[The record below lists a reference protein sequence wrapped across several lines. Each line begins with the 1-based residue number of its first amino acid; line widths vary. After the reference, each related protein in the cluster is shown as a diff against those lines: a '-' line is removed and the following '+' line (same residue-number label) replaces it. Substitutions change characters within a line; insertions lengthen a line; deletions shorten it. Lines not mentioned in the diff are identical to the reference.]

1 MKEPKFTCEL
11 CCETYDLDTLIPF
24 DDRLLQRSK
33 NLPKTHI
40 GTDSYV
46 AVQLLEKQN
55 ALNFNSLRKVAEQV
69 QGTFSAEAAIFRKE
83 SERFAVYIC
92 VMIYHRL
99 ISLQAPVRRPLRGG
113 LAQHGSVLR
122 PAPELRHNNKR
133 KKGHLTTTRQP
144 MLTAHLRCGVKSSPS
159 RSISC
164 SNTPVTD

>member
-11 CCETYDLDTLIPF
+11 CGKTYDLDTLIPF

-69 QGTFSAEAAIFRKE
+69 QGIEGAGAFRKKSHQAGLLSSRALTSSTVRPKE
-83 SERFAVYIC
+83 FA
-92 VMIYHRL
+92 
-99 ISLQAPVRRPLRGG
+99 IS
-113 LAQHGSVLR
+113 S
-122 PAPELRHNNKR
+122 
-133 KKGHLTTTRQP
+133 
-144 MLTAHLRCGVKSSPS
+144 
-159 RSISC
+159 
-164 SNTPVTD
+164 